1 MAEAVY
7 QDPCSPDMG
16 SIKVVV
22 ASAAGLVLFGLVGLC
37 VLAGSMG
44 SPNSAAGLVA
54 GSACRTAGPLPGLD
68 ATAATN
74 ARTVAA
80 AALERGGRQAALIV
94 LMTGLTE
101 SGLRVLTNPN
111 DPTGD
116 LYSSQGVGYDHDSLG
131 IFQQRPSWGTAAQR
145 MDPVVSTGLFL
156 DRLLA
161 LSDWRTLAPWQAA
174 QAVQVSAFS
183 DGSNYRANLGR
194 AAALLRHIDGHAGKV
209 DCGGTGVGRVPA
221 GPLGPYGVPVGYR
234 LPTITTPRS
243 AAAVRFAMAQ
253 LGKPYGWGAEG
264 PASYDCSG
272 LTQAAWGSAGVRI
285 TRTTYTQ
292 IRDGSPTTPARA
304 APGDLVFIPGSLGTL
319 ASPGHVGMF
328 IGSGLVVEAPKTGD
342 VVKVVSFSS
351 FVSDGLSEIRHIS

>member
-1 MAEAVY
+1 
-7 QDPCSPDMG
+7 MG

-22 ASAAGLVLFGLVGLC
+22 TTAAGLVLFGVVGLC
-37 VLAGSMG
+37 VLAGSLG
-44 SPNSAAGLVA
+44 APNYAAGLVA
-54 GSACRTAGPLPGLD
+54 GSLCRTSGSLPGLD
-68 ATAATN
+68 AAAASN

-80 AALERGGRQAALIV
+80 TALARGGRRAALIA

-111 DPTGD
+111 VPSGD
-116 LYSSQGVGYDHDSLG
+116 LYPSQGVGYDHDSLG

-161 LSDWRTLAPWQAA
+161 RSHWRTLAPWQAA

-194 AAALLRHIDGHAGKV
+194 AAALLRHIDGHAAQV
-209 DCGGTGVGRVPA
+209 ACGGTGVGRVPP
-221 GPLGPYGVPVGYR
+221 GSLGPHGLPVGYR
-234 LPTITTPRS
+234 LPTGTSPRA
-243 AAAVRFAMAQ
+243 AAAVRFALRQ

-264 PASYDCSG
+264 PTAYDCSG
-272 LTQAAWGSAGVRI
+272 LMQAAWTSAGVRL

-292 IRDGSPTTPARA
+292 IRDGRPTTPAAA
-304 APGDLVFIPGSLGTL
+304 APGDLVLIPGSLGTL

-328 IGSGLVVEAPKTGD
+328 IGRGLVVEAPKTGD

-351 FVSDGLSEIRHIS
+351 FVSGGLSQIRHIG